1 VHVNGQILARTTV
14 PQVTLRGLANAARET
29 VYAVACNQ
37 YGCSLPSPQAAFFT
51 PPLPAQASA
60 VAQAAVA
67 AVRPAAAPA
76 APAATTA
83 SRIAAA
89 LTQAADHARLATEA
103 ANAGNVTGA
112 QQDVALAQ
120 QSLATATAL
129 GATAA
134 QTAAAR
140 AAITAAQNA
149 VAAAQRRAAAQAA
162 AQAPSSTL
170 GARRLYELGAG
181 PPPTTTP
188 TTTTT
193 APAARTTA
201 VQPSATVANL
211 SSLLARPPAPPTPA
225 PPPAPGYAPQLTEA
239 QQALARAI
247 ASLQQSQ
254 NALRYVLGVGP
265 TRWPGGRPAWQGE
278 VNSITTAIRYWQAQI
293 RQLQAA

>member
-67 AVRPAAAPA
+67 AVRPAA

-188 TTTTT
+188 TTTT
-193 APAARTTA
+193 APAARTTT
-201 VQPSATVANL
+201 VQPNATVANL

-254 NALRYVLGVGP
+254 DALRYVLGVGP
-265 TRWPGGRPAWQGE
+265 TRWPGGRAAWQGE